1 MAKAPVLNQ
10 YEGMFLLGASGADA
24 EKAVT
29 LVRTTIE
36 KHGGQIQVIKKWD
49 ERKLAFEIGKQKRGT
64 YIIAFFKAPGGA
76 IAPLERDV
84 KLSEE
89 ILRVLITSADHL
101 NETEMA
107 AVEPQ
112 PIAPPVER
120 NPWDRDAMGMGGG
133 MGYGG
138 GGGGGGGRGGFR
150 EDRPARGPRREET
163 ADVGAEKE

>member
-1 MAKAPVLNQ
+1 MATSPVLNQ
-10 YEGMFLLGASGADA
+10 YEGMFLLGPTGTES

-29 LVRTTIE
+29 TVRAMIE

-89 ILRVLITSADHL
+89 VLRVLVTSADHL

-112 PIAPPVER
+112 PIAPPPER
-120 NPWDRDAMGMGGG
+120 NAWDRELMGIGLGF
-133 MGYGG
+133 GG
-138 GGGGGGGRGGFR
+138 GGGGGAGGRGGY
-150 EDRPARGPRREET
+150 DRPARGPRREET
-163 ADVGAEKE
+163 ADVGADKE